1 MAVPR
6 VPPAGVWCPA
16 VTFFDQYSDTV
27 DLAAQARFFTYLSR
41 SGLTG
46 LVVLGTTSE
55 AFLLT
60 REERAQVI
68 KTARDAVGPDFP
80 LMAGVGGHSTKQVL
94 EHIEDA
100 QQAGANYALVLP
112 AAYFGKATTRS
123 VISTF
128 YDYISCTSPLP
139 VVIYNFPAVCNGID
153 MDSEHITEMALR
165 DPNIVGV
172 KLSCGSAGKI
182 PRLAAEL
189 LPEDFSIFAGQSDFL
204 IAGLSVG
211 SAGCIAAFANV
222 FPKTVAKIYE
232 LYKAGQIKE
241 ALELHQKAALAK
253 SPCKYGI
260 ATTKYAA
267 ALYAAKAAGIDDAEV
282 KLLPRRPYE
291 PPTGEQKEDVRSMMA
306 EIAGIEAGL

>member
-1 MAVPR
+1 
-6 VPPAGVWCPA
+6 
-16 VTFFDQYSDTV
+16 
-27 DLAAQARFFTYLSR
+27 
-41 SGLTG
+41 
-46 LVVLGTTSE
+46 
-55 AFLLT
+55 
-60 REERAQVI
+60 
-68 KTARDAVGPDFP
+68 
-80 LMAGVGGHSTKQVL
+80 MAGVGGHSTKQVL

-139 VVIYNFPAVCNGID
+139 
-153 MDSEHITEMALR
+153 
-165 DPNIVGV
+165 
-172 KLSCGSAGKI
+172 I

-241 ALELHQKAALAK
+241 ALELHQKAALAE